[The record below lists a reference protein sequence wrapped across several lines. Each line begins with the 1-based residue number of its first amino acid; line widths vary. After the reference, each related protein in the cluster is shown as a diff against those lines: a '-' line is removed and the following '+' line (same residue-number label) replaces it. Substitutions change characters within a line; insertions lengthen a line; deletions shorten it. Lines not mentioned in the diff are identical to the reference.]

1 MKIQAI
7 AKQLVALCR
16 KAQWETAQKKLYAV
30 NATSTEAE
38 AGPEGKKVT
47 EGRKAI
53 IAKGRQFTA
62 MTKKLYSLKVSDP
75 IVADDYFACT
85 MAIDMEMEGQGRIK
99 MSELCVYHVKCGK
112 IVAEHFHY

>member
-38 AGPEGKKVT
+38 AGPGGKKET
-47 EGRKAI
+47 KGRKAI
-53 IAKGRQFTA
+53 IAKGREFTA
-62 MTKKLYSLKVSDP
+62 MTEKVYALKVSDP
-75 IVADDYFACT
+75 IIADEYFACT
-85 MAIDMEMEGQGRIK
+85 MAIDMKMKGQGRIK
-99 MSELCVYHVKCGK
+99 MSELCVYQVKRGK
-112 IVAEHFHY
+112 IVSEHFHY